1 MPFEN
6 AFENAFETDRNVDL
20 YGIETLGGQ
29 LLGGSS

>member
-1 MPFEN
+1 MP
-6 AFENAFETDRNVDL
+6 FENAFETDRNVMDL